1 MFPASTHTQHPSIQ
15 GDTMFKRT
23 LISTLVAGA
32 MALSAGASAQ
42 VSDGVIKI
50 GVINDMSGLYADITG
65 QGSVIAARMAVEDFG
80 AAKKGMKVEILSADH
95 QNKPD
100 IGSSIVR
107 KWFDTDKVDAV
118 VDVPT
123 SSVALAVNQIVREK
137 GKVMLNSGAATSD
150 LTGKDCSPN
159 TIHWTYDTW
168 MLANGTGSGEGVFVG
183 SGSGEG
189 TGFLIGDSA

>member
-1 MFPASTHTQHPSIQ
+1 
-15 GDTMFKRT
+15 MFKRT

-80 AAKKGMKVEILSADH
+80 AAKKNMKVEILSADH

-107 KWFDTDKVDAV
+107 KWFDTDKVDAWGNGFWTITNEELHRYSKFV
-118 VDVPT
+118 EMATLLNVEKRIEELTRHSDPVT
-123 SSVALAVNQIVREK
+123 QAGATAVLRILRGEK
-137 GKVMLNSGAATSD
+137 
-150 LTGKDCSPN
+150 
-159 TIHWTYDTW
+159 
-168 MLANGTGSGEGVFVG
+168 
-183 SGSGEG
+183 
-189 TGFLIGDSA
+189 